1 MKRSKAVIW
10 TFMLP
15 TVISLLLVFVY
26 PVCRT
31 IVMSFYNMDSI
42 TAGVSSWQFVGL
54 ENYLS
59 AFQSKAFQASLWN
72 IFRIWLVGGVA
83 TLGIALL
90 FAFILTS
97 GIRGK
102 KFYRAAIYM
111 PNVISAV
118 ALATMWIQFVFNRDF
133 GLLNAIIG
141 AFGGDPIK
149 WLGGDMKFWSMLIA
163 YVFGSVGYYMLIFIS
178 GIEQIPGD
186 LYEAATIDGA
196 GKTQQFKSI
205 TLPLL
210 KGIIKTNI
218 TFWTI
223 GTTGFFLW
231 SKMFSPVK
239 TEISTIAPATYLYD
253 LVFGNLGPNTPRNP
267 GGGAAVGVMMTLAIV
282 VVYVVCEKL
291 FKDDNLEL

>member
-253 LVFGNLGPNTPRNP
+253 LVFGNLGPNTP
-267 GGGAAVGVMMTLAIV
+267 GILAAAQLLVL
-282 VVYVVCEKL
+282 
-291 FKDDNLEL
+291 